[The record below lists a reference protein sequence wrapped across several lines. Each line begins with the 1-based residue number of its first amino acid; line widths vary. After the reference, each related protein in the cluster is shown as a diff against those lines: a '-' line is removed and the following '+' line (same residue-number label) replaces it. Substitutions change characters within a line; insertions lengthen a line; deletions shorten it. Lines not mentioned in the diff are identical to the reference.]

1 MKKRILPVCSVLAA
15 GLLVALS
22 ARADLAGQEFTA
34 EMVQRGPEGP
44 ISTGKMYVGGA
55 RMRTEMDHQGQQV
68 VRITDETR
76 GLEWILFPAQQQYM
90 ERPLGGPP
98 GAQTPS
104 AAAAAADPC
113 AGMPGV
119 TCRKVGEEP
128 ISGRPAVKWEMV
140 ATHQGQTMTSTQWID
155 KERGVP
161 LRQEMP
167 GGQSTELK
175 LVGMETLDGRS
186 VEKWEVTTTQP
197 GGAPTR
203 TFQWYD
209 PELKIAV
216 RQEFPGGFVSEL
228 KGIRVGK
235 QGDHLFSI
243 PAGYERITAP
253 MGMPGQPPR

>member
-1 MKKRILPVCSVLAA
+1 MKLRIAPAGPVLAA
-15 GLLVALS
+15 GLLIAAS
-22 ARADLAGQEFTA
+22 AWADLAGQEFSA

-44 ISTGKMYVGGA
+44 VSTGKMYVGGS

-68 VRITDETR
+68 VRITDEAR
-76 GLEWILFPAQQQYM
+76 GVEWILFPEQQKYM
-90 ERPLGGPP
+90 ERSLGGPS
-98 GAQTPS
+98 GAQGPS
-104 AAAAAADPC
+104 SAPGADPC

-128 ISGRPAVKWEMV
+128 VAGRPAVKWEMV

-175 LVGMETLDGRS
+175 LVGNETLDGRPA
-186 VEKWEVTTTQP
+186 EKWEVTVSQP
-197 GGAPTR
+197 GSPPAS

-209 PELKIAV
+209 PALKVAV

-228 KGIRVGK
+228 RGIRVGK

-253 MGMPGQPPR
+253 AGVPAQPPR